1 MSESHPSLRSETC
14 SAKLR
19 VMVLE
24 AIESAYEELDCHER
38 EILSLRC
45 GLATGK
51 RRSIQEI
58 SSILGLGVSQVE
70 KLEESARHKAFSDPL
85 GNLLKQVEVRIARY
99 HDLGE
104 KEGQADREVA
114 LILLRQSYRL
124 ADALSFVMREPGE
137 MITKDPQD

>member
-1 MSESHPSLRSETC
+1 MKSHPSLRSETC
-14 SAKLR
+14 AAKLR
-19 VMVLE
+19 TMVRE
-24 AIESAYEELDCHER
+24 AMESAHQALDCHER

-51 RRSIQEI
+51 RRSIQET

-70 KLEESARHKAFSDPL
+70 KLEESARRKAFSDPI
-85 GNLLKQVEVRIARY
+85 GNLFKQSAVRIARY

-104 KEGQADREVA
+104 TEGQADLEVA

-137 MITKDPQD
+137 MPTDVPQD

>member
-1 MSESHPSLRSETC
+1 MSESHCSLRSETC

-24 AIESAYEELDCHER
+24 AIESAHQVLDCHER
-38 EILSLRC
+38 ETLSLRC

-70 KLEESARHKAFSDPL
+70 KLEESTRQKAFSDPL

-99 HDLGE
+99 HDLSE
-104 KEGQADREVA
+104 KEGQADRDVA

-124 ADALSFVMREPGE
+124 ADALSYAVRESGE
-137 MITKDPQD
+137 MSTQD